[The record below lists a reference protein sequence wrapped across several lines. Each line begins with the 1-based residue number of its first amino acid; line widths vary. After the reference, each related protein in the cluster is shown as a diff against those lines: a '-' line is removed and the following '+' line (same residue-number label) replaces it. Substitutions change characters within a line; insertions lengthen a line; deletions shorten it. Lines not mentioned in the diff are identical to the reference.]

1 MTRSRPTTRTI
12 IATAVTAM
20 IAVALAIGTTSASS
34 TAATGP
40 IPLRVQVEAAA
51 GFAAVGNASPAD
63 ILVLVTDQRTGRA
76 TTDLAQSS
84 FAVISHFTHP
94 QMTCGF
100 SNNIVAF
107 NNVGTGAYQIQ
118 VAPVGCNWAPGDF
131 LLQVIVSAGLRNGQ
145 GAAKFAVPITR

>member
-1 MTRSRPTTRTI
+1 MLANRGI
-12 IATAVTAM
+12 IGRLATGV
-20 IAVALAIGTTSASS
+20 VAALVAGGIVFVSTSASS

-51 GFAAVGNASPAD
+51 GYAAVGNASPAD

-100 SNNIVAF
+100 SNNIVTF
-107 NNVGTGAYQIQ
+107 NNVGTGAYQIH